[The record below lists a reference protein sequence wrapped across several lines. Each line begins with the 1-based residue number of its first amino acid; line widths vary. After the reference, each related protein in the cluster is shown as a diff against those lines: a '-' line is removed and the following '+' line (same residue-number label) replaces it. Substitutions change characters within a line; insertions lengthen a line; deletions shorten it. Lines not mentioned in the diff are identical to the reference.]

1 MTTMHGAEKPAPAG
15 ADSRLDLEDRATMT
29 TTRGLNRYLS
39 AAKPSATYKVMD
51 RVAARRAE
59 GARIISL
66 SAGEPDFDTPQHV
79 CDAGIEAIRK
89 GHTRYTQVAG
99 LRALREA
106 VAAKFERENGLE
118 VDWRHTLVTSGGKQV
133 IFNAL
138 AATLNEGDEVVV
150 PAPYWVSYPEIVQLC
165 GAKAVTVAC
174 GAESGFKLTPEA
186 LEAAITPRTR
196 WLILNSPSNPTGAVY
211 GRDELQA
218 LAEVLLAHPRVL
230 VLSDDIYEHLIFD
243 GIEFFTLAQ
252 VEPRLRDRVLTMNG
266 VSKAYAMT
274 GWRIGFCAGPGWLIE
289 AMEKLQ
295 GQQTSGACTIS
306 QHAALAALTGPQ
318 DFIWESR
325 KAFQRRRDMVVQL
338 LNQTPGLR
346 CRMPQGA
353 FYVFASCE
361 GWLGKTTAA
370 GTRLDS
376 DEDVIGA
383 LLDEANV
390 ATVHGSAFGLG
401 PYFRIA
407 YALDDASLRHAC
419 ETIRQ
424 FSQTLVS

>member
-1 MTTMHGAEKPAPAG
+1 MTPA
-15 ADSRLDLEDRATMT
+15 ADS
-29 TTRGLNRYLS
+29 LNRFL
-39 AAKPSATYKVMD
+39 AAARPSATYQVMD
-51 RVAARRAE
+51 RVAARRAS
-59 GARIISL
+59 GAAVISL
-66 SAGEPDFDTPQHV
+66 SAGEPDFDTPEHV
-79 CDAGIEAIRK
+79 REAGIAAIRA

-106 VAAKFERENGLE
+106 IAAKFQRENGLD
-118 VDWRHTLVTSGGKQV
+118 VDWRDTLVCSGGKQV

-165 GAKAVTVAC
+165 GAKSVIVPC
-174 GAESGFKLTPEA
+174 GSERGFKLTADA
-186 LEAAITPRTR
+186 LQSAITPRTR

-211 GRDELQA
+211 SRAELQA
-218 LAEVLLAHPRVL
+218 LAEVLLAHPQVL

-274 GWRIGFCAGPGWLIE
+274 GWRIGFGTGPGWLID

-295 GQQTSGACTIS
+295 GQQTSGASTIS

-318 DFIWESR
+318 DFIQHSR
-325 KAFQRRRDMVVQL
+325 IAFQRGRDLVVAQL
-338 LNQTPGLR
+338 DQAPGLR
-346 CRMPQGA
+346 CAVPQGA

-361 GWLGKTTAA
+361 GLIGKTTRA
-370 GTRLDS
+370 GVRLDG
-376 DEDVIGA
+376 DEVVVNA
-383 LLDEANV
+383 LLDEAGV

-401 PYFRIA
+401 PYLRIA
-407 YALDDASLRHAC
+407 YALDDKSLARAC
-419 ETIRQ
+419 TAIQ
-424 FSQTLVS
+424 DFCTTLAD